1 MLGVEKAIS
10 YVYFPSAGGGGGGVD
25 IDKGQDMPG
34 VSKGYKGD
42 VRERVT
48 GEGT

>member
-1 MLGVEKAIS
+1 M
-10 YVYFPSAGGGGGGVD
+10 D

-42 VRERVT
+42 VRETVT
-48 GEGT
+48 GEGI